1 MSDRRIPRDQP
12 KDTGLL
18 GLGLDGSDG
27 HKRVTKGDNFLLV
40 GGSHE
45 THERM
50 TDVVMRMNEK
60 LKQRGK
66 SYRELSK
73 TEFEDLANDAL
84 H

>member
-1 MSDRRIPRDQP
+1 MADRRIPTETQRGG
-12 KDTGLL
+12 GLL
-18 GLGLDGSDG
+18 GVGLDGSDG
-27 HKRVTKGDNFLLV
+27 HKRVTTGDNFLLV
-40 GGSHE
+40 GGSEE